1 MFARHGL
8 PKHIKSDNGQQF
20 IYYDTNVTWRR
31 NESHN
36 NTRLYCGHKQMTN
49 WKGKFGVKI
58 LDRGTKT
65 RLCECHRQGYPDPG
79 WVVVL

>member
-8 PKHIKSDNGQQF
+8 PKHIKSDNGPKF
-20 IYYDTNVTWRR
+20 NYYDTNVTWRR

-65 RLCECHRQGYPDPG
+65 WSFDSVIDRGTQILAV
-79 WVVVL
+79 W